1 MSDAAVRHTA
11 LRTGVRLEA
20 ITVGWMAVEAGL
32 AIGAGVSAKS
42 VLLTAF
48 DADSLIELLS
58 GVTLLRRLRVE
69 VCGGDDARRRSTTSS
84 VI

>member
-20 ITVGWMAVEAGL
+20 ITVGWIAVEAGL

-42 VLLTAF
+42 VLLNAF
-48 DADSLIELLS
+48 DADSLIELSAALRCYGACAS
-58 GVTLLRRLRVE
+58 KFVAATMPGVVVPHHR
-69 VCGGDDARRRSTTSS
+69 
-84 VI
+84 